1 MRNQAWLVI
10 FAVALFTLGTGAV
23 HAAGQAGLPPKVIIL
38 DMEEG
43 EGAEARLG
51 KTVSVH
57 YTGWLIDG
65 TVFDSSRNRVRP
77 MVFRLGAGSVI
88 EGWDQGIVGMRIG
101 GVRRLTIPP
110 ELAYGE
116 KGIPGVIP
124 PNATLVFEVKLYGIN

>member
-1 MRNQAWLVI
+1 
-10 FAVALFTLGTGAV
+10 
-23 HAAGQAGLPPKVIIL
+23 
-38 DMEEG
+38 MEEG